1 MDALATDRP
10 LTIVAVGAHPDP
22 FDMPYQAGGTLAKY
36 AKRGHDVVMVSA
48 AYEDEWADEVRG
60 IAGRLGASQEWL
72 DFEEGAIFDDPPH
85 TQQIMELLRRHK
97 ADVVITHQPTDY
109 HPDHR
114 ALSRAVL
121 GACLLARVD
130 EIESEHGP
138 HKVGNLFYS
147 ETTSGLNS
155 QGTIYVD
162 VEETWELKVEALRLH
177 AGLSERRGVA
187 HLESIEHLIE
197 REIAT
202 MRFPRAAGRARVL
215 RGVRP
220 GGQLPCVVGA
230 RAAAAGDPPA
240 DRGLTARAGR
250 GQSSPLASRWS
261 ASSSAG

>member
-1 MDALATDRP
+1 MVT
-10 LTIVAVGAHPDP
+10 
-22 FDMPYQAGGTLAKY
+22 
-36 AKRGHDVVMVSA
+36 VSA

-60 IAGRLGASQEWL
+60 IAARLGATQEWL
-72 DFEEGAIFDDPPH
+72 DFEEGAIFDDPVH
-85 TQQIMELLRRHK
+85 TQKIMDLVRRHK

-121 GACLLARVD
+121 SACLLARVD
-130 EIESEHGP
+130 EIESDHGP

-202 MRFPRAAGRARVL
+202 MRF
-215 RGVRP
+215 
-220 GGQLPCVVGA
+220 
-230 RAAAAGDPPA
+230 
-240 DRGLTARAGR
+240 RGLQVEREYCEVFAPALNYRVTWAHELL
-250 GQSSPLASRWS
+250 PLATLPPIED
-261 ASSSAG
+261 